1 MGFEHIADGAVALNS
16 RLQWQRRRGGRS
28 SSDSRYPIL
37 PYSVTLQVSDLQQP
51 EREKE
56 IV

>member
-16 RLQWQRRRGGRS
+16 RLQWQRSRGGRS